1 VITVEEWWERRG
13 EMLMEMM
20 HDRDPLS
27 TAGIVGILAHDA
39 TRVRL
44 PNVRPTLKG
53 LLRGNA
59 SDRSLSDMRPRSTP
73 REMR

>member
-1 VITVEEWWERRG
+1 MLLTIDEWWNSRG
-13 EMLMEMM
+13 DMLMEMM

-39 TRVRL
+39 TRVRV

-53 LLRGNA
+53 LLSGT
-59 SDRSLSDMRPRSTP
+59 SKRPR
-73 REMR
+73 